1 MCVLDGRAGRESE
14 LLQATS
20 TDAGR
25 VCRVVPACAL
35 PSTSC
40 HPSCSSI
47 VLNLATAHATL
58 GRCNRGVCV
67 GLCVCCERALAVVRV
82 RLGGCMLT
90 CGSIRWG
97 CWSRCPARGFQQ
109 CLPCLVP
116 RLQSRDCLL
125 HCGQWSWTASRA
137 DHHSALL
144 NLSLHSCT
152 SGCKLFA
159 LQRNVVE
166 KGAGVLTA
174 DCAPSWVMQGRWS
187 SSGVGATTRR
197 VQHTQGSHIGSAS
210 H

>member
-1 MCVLDGRAGRESE
+1 MSHVPPQHRKLPGNCREVRQGRVGGGWRESE
-14 LLQATS
+14 LLQALS
-20 TDAGR
+20 KDAGR

-35 PSTSC
+35 PGTSC

-137 DHHSALL
+137 DHHSGF
-144 NLSLHSCT
+144 LHSSTCPST
-152 SGCKLFA
+152 AARAAASCSPS
-159 LQRNVVE
+159 NVM
-166 KGAGVLTA
+166 L
-174 DCAPSWVMQGRWS
+174 S
-187 SSGVGATTRR
+187 RR
-197 VQHTQGSHIGSAS
+197 VLDT
-210 H
+210 